1 MNIYL
6 TAIITSK
13 PEFLQEVKA
22 VLENMVVHTRK
33 ESACLQYDLHQSI
46 ENENIFVFYE
56 IWENQFGLD
65 NHNTQSYIE
74 EFRQLVTEKL
84 AELPEIYLTQ
94 KVS

>member
-6 TAIITSK
+6 TAIIKSK
-13 PEFLQEVKA
+13 PEFVQEVKA

-56 IWENQFGLD
+56 IWKNQFGLD
-65 NHNTQSYIE
+65 NHNAQPYIE

-84 AELPEIYLTQ
+84 AGFPEIYLTQ